1 MHRAILRAGRWW
13 INPKGRACRES
24 ESHKANQMWQKDC
37 SSVPRA
43 RLADV
48 RTLVPEKA
56 TTRPAC
62 AAKRTC
68 LSDQVKQGRRG
79 EPQQPFH
86 QEESNPSDAHAC
98 PPDIRPRKKSKKKG
112 SGVFIRLYRCSEPSV
127 RKRGLMRPR
136 KDSRPLYIFPKGVR
150 RVVKHV
156 DLSRSIPGR
165 V

>member
-1 MHRAILRAGRWW
+1 
-13 INPKGRACRES
+13 
-24 ESHKANQMWQKDC
+24 MWQKDC

-127 RKRGLMRPR
+127 RKRGLMRPKKR
-136 KDSRPLYIFPKGVR
+136 LPTPLHFSTPLHFFDPFTFLQSGNDSPRQS
-150 RVVKHV
+150 
-156 DLSRSIPGR
+156 LS
-165 V
+165 